1 MCSVPWATSCDPLG
15 ADAERRGALL
25 NAILD
30 YGKKI
35 AARKIELRLLRAPQ
49 ELEAREFRPSACFKH
64 HWLPLNQP
72 LEEVTRG
79 FSRTAV
85 RAMVSRARKRGY
97 SVSRAVSQDEV
108 ELFHALFA
116 STRQRLRLPLIPL
129 RFFLSIWSRLR
140 PWGAELLLARLDDR
154 IVAGLLVL
162 KFGSV
167 FTLEYFGE
175 APGARGDGVG
185 QLLYFEAI
193 SLAAKEGY
201 QQVSFGRT
209 APDNAGLLLYKQ
221 RWGCEEQDLV
231 TLKWPVER
239 SSVQTLRSSRFFSQ
253 TAGAMFRYLPLAGR
267 RALGEIVYRFAI

>member
-1 MCSVPWATSCDPLG
+1 
-15 ADAERRGALL
+15 
-25 NAILD
+25 
-30 YGKKI
+30 
-35 AARKIELRLLRAPQ
+35 
-49 ELEAREFRPSACFKH
+49 
-64 HWLPLNQP
+64 
-72 LEEVTRG
+72 
-79 FSRTAV
+79 
-85 RAMVSRARKRGY
+85 MVSRARKRGY

-108 ELFHALFA
+108 ESFHALFA

-201 QQVSFGRT
+201 QQMHVLAEPRRT
-209 APDNAGLLLYKQ
+209 TLACCCISSAGVARNKT
-221 RWGCEEQDLV
+221 W
-231 TLKWPVER
+231 
-239 SSVQTLRSSRFFSQ
+239 
-253 TAGAMFRYLPLAGR
+253 
-267 RALGEIVYRFAI
+267 